1 MSDFKDNESK
11 WTCTQKTST
20 VQELPQ
26 YNLVTQLR
34 IIKDQH
40 IKFISKLSLVSNR
53 AVVAGAG
60 KGWKVSFEI
69 KNSRI
74 SSKNPEKANSEGNQR
89 DKDANCKEHY
99 DLALEGLKQ
108 LSRWTATVMEVYSW
122 KLVNPCDTEAQ
133 GNKSCPKD
141 AEDYERATRYN
152 YNSKEKFALV
162 EIIGMIKG
170 LQVLMSRLEQ
180 LFRPSIC
187 WHVYQSI
194 QNFVQ
199 KDMREP
205 LRAAAKKKRMKLKI
219 IITSIMSTCA
229 GVF

>member
-1 MSDFKDNESK
+1 
-11 WTCTQKTST
+11 
-20 VQELPQ
+20 V
-26 YNLVTQLR
+26 
-34 IIKDQH
+34 
-40 IKFISKLSLVSNR
+40 
-53 AVVAGAG
+53 
-60 KGWKVSFEI
+60 
-69 KNSRI
+69 
-74 SSKNPEKANSEGNQR
+74 
-89 DKDANCKEHY
+89 NCKEHY
-99 DLALEGLKQ
+99 DLALEGLKL

-229 GVF
+229 GVFSVAFSFCRLEKLRL